1 MADGKVETVVA
12 DGESVRLVP
21 QTPTV
26 TMAQVALPGDS
37 PAGASPPQIST
48 IPAAAV
54 ISTRGVTPD
63 IPVHPRGRSTPP
75 LSTAI
80 AHASYQVP
88 IPAPG
93 PAEASAPGRLGLGLA
108 GPAAGSMNGATNSA
122 APTIAQ
128 KPSGSTDRLT
138 KHSVSIKPLGFVVK
152 GNGEIAAVLSQDDEI
167 YIVRQGDRFAG
178 RYRAVSVS
186 ADAVEAVEEL
196 PTQAPPPSFA
206 APPGLLSASAQPGHP
221 EVSNADCFVC
231 NSNESGQVSQ
241 KLPDDVPSE
250 LVSYPPKNPKARQAQ
265 AHSIR
270 WPWQRSAHSFKQTTA
285 TADNNTVVFQTLG
298 YVETQDGDLQAVVAE
313 GNEVYLVKQGDT
325 FADEYRATSVDP
337 LLVLAVKVS
346 PGSARRK
353 LPFCPDRIRRQTCIQ
368 QVVWILALSRT
379 GVGKSTNLP

>member
-1 MADGKVETVVA
+1 MKIRVKVLALGFALACLAAGICYAPRISEANETSLGEIARQLKAQRAKARKPVWVVTNDNIAGLIDAVSGFGASSKGIRSADSAELAARAVPPPQNPPGTSVSAQPGTRSSSAWENPSAPPPGANPGADSLGFVQMADGKVETVVA

-63 IPVHPRGRSTPP
+63 IPVHPRERSTPP

-138 KHSVSIKPLGFVVK
+138 
-152 GNGEIAAVLSQDDEI
+152 
-167 YIVRQGDRFAG
+167 
-178 RYRAVSVS
+178 
-186 ADAVEAVEEL
+186 
-196 PTQAPPPSFA
+196 
-206 APPGLLSASAQPGHP
+206 
-221 EVSNADCFVC
+221 
-231 NSNESGQVSQ
+231 
-241 KLPDDVPSE
+241 
-250 LVSYPPKNPKARQAQ
+250 
-265 AHSIR
+265 
-270 WPWQRSAHSFKQTTA
+270 
-285 TADNNTVVFQTLG
+285 
-298 YVETQDGDLQAVVAE
+298 
-313 GNEVYLVKQGDT
+313 
-325 FADEYRATSVDP
+325 
-337 LLVLAVKVS
+337 
-346 PGSARRK
+346 
-353 LPFCPDRIRRQTCIQ
+353 
-368 QVVWILALSRT
+368 
-379 GVGKSTNLP
+379 